1 MAATDYFLKLDGI
14 DGESKDE
21 KHEKEIDVESFSWG
35 ATQRGELG
43 QRKSGKVAM
52 ADFHFT
58 MAASK
63 ASPQLMQYC
72 AFGKPIPKAVLTIR
86 KAGQKQQEY
95 MKVTLSDVMIS
106 SYQTDGQAGANTIP
120 KEQISLN
127 FGKIEILY
135 QEQLESGQLGGAVF
149 SIVDLRT
156 VSGG

>member
-14 DGESKDE
+14 EGESKDE
-21 KHEKEIDVESFSWG
+21 KHQKEIDIESFSWG

-52 ADFHFT
+52 GDFHFT

-72 AFGKPIPKAVLTIR
+72 AFGRPIPKAVLTIR

-95 MKVTLSDVMIS
+95 MKVTLSDAMIS

-127 FGKIEILY
+127 FGRLKFRIRSRLKPGSWAALSQALLI
-135 QEQLESGQLGGAVF
+135 
-149 SIVDLRT
+149 
-156 VSGG
+156 

>member
-21 KHEKEIDVESFSWG
+21 KHQKEIDVETFSWG

-43 QRKSGKVAM
+43 QRKSGKIAM

-72 AFGKPIPKAVLTIR
+72 AYGKPISKAVLTIR
-86 KAGQKQQEY
+86 KAGKEQQEY
-95 MKVTLSDVMIS
+95 MKVTLTDVMIS

-127 FGKIEILY
+127 FAKIEIVY
-135 QEQLESGQLGGAVF
+135 QEQLESGQLGGSVI
-149 SIVDLRT
+149 SSVDLRT
-156 VSGG
+156 VSG